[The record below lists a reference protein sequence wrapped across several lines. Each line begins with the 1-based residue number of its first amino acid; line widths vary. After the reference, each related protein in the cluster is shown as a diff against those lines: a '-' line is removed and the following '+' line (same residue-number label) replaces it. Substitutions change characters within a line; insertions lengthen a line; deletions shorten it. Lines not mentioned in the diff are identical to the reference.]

1 MARKALRETPVL
13 PEHRDLR
20 GLKVLW
26 DPKVLQ
32 DHRASLGN
40 LDQKEKKA
48 NLENPERRERKD
60 NLERLG
66 NKESM
71 DLRGAR

>member
-13 PEHRDLR
+13 PGHRDLR

-32 DHRASLGN
+32 VYRASLGN
-40 LDQKEKKA
+40 LAQKEKRA
-48 NLENPERRERKD
+48 NLENQGRRERKD
-60 NLERLG
+60 NLELLG

-71 DLRGAR
+71 DLRGVG

>member
-1 MARKALRETPVL
+1 MAIKAPKETPVL
-13 PEHRDLR
+13 PGHRDLR

-32 DHRASLGN
+32 DHQVSLGN
-40 LDQKEKKA
+40 MVQKEKKA
-48 NLENPERRERKD
+48 NPENQGRREKKD
-60 NLERLG
+60 NLAHLG

-71 DLRGAR
+71 DLRGVR